1 MLATSSVA
9 THSAHCGEDSSAR
22 EVSWLGARLHAWS
35 VTEPVASHGYM
46 ASVARES
53 PYMRAELIGIGE
65 GG

>member
-9 THSAHCGEDSSAR
+9 THSAHCDDDSSAR
-22 EVSWLGARLHAWS
+22 EVSWLGARMHAWRLVD

-53 PYMRAELIGIGE
+53 HT
-65 GG
+65 